1 MEDLGSN
8 FPASKYDI
16 LTTEP
21 EVAVLAVLYEVEVYE
36 ELGHVDAAED
46 VLGVAH
52 DVPGEGGN
60 EDRMLEDTDLTSDDI
75 LQEDILGVC
84 GGRHLQLEPPAIVV
98 AAQGPEVGLLQ
109 ISRNN
114 VIFRRSINI
123 ILLLTWTP

>member
-1 MEDLGSN
+1 MDDLESN
-8 FPASKYDI
+8 FRASKYDI

-52 DVPGEGGN
+52 DVPEEGG
-60 EDRMLEDTDLTSDDI
+60 DEDTDLTSDDI
-75 LQEDILGVC
+75 LDNILGVC

-109 ISRNN
+109 TNIND
-114 VIFRRSINI
+114 VI
-123 ILLLTWTP
+123 LKKY

>member
-8 FPASKYDI
+8 FRASKYDI
-16 LTTEP
+16 ETTEP
-21 EVAVLAVLYEVEVYE
+21 EVAVLAVLYEVEVHE

-52 DVPGEGGN
+52 DVPEEGGDEN
-60 EDRMLEDTDLTSDDI
+60 TGLTSDDI

-84 GGRHLQLEPPAIVV
+84 GGRHLQLEPPAVVV

-109 ISRNN
+109 ININ
-114 VIFRRSINI
+114 DVILKKS
-123 ILLLTWTP
+123 